1 MTGHLTRTRARRS
14 ALVMGAALT
23 VSLVAACSSPA
34 PSNTSSPG
42 ASGSAPSSG
51 AVGTGDVAAIDQIL
65 AKAPVAPASAIPSGT
80 LMDQIKKRGE
90 LKVGGTDTGPL
101 FSLRNPVTGKLTG
114 FDADL
119 SKMLAKYII
128 GTPKTAL
135 SQTSVDTRE
144 AMLQNGSVDT
154 VFATYTITPK
164 RAQKVDFAGPYYA
177 SGDAILVRKSNTSI
191 TKVGDLNGKT
201 VATEGNSTAATA
213 IAKFAPKAKVILFQT
228 NDECVQAVRQGR
240 ADAYVL
246 DQGILIGAA
255 AKNPEV
261 KVVGAPFTTE
271 PYGIGISKSHPEM
284 KKFVN
289 DWLRQIEADGLW
301 AQLWKAT
308 IGTVVSGNAPQ
319 PPAIGSVPGS

>member
-14 ALVMGAALT
+14 AMVVGAALA
-23 VSLVAACSSPA
+23 VALVAACSSPA
-34 PSNTSSPG
+34 PGSSTPAAG
-42 ASGSAPSSG
+42 GSG
-51 AVGTGDVAAIDQIL
+51 AAQGNGGTGDVAAIDQIL
-65 AKAPVAPASAIPSGT
+65 AKAPVAPASAIPAGT

-255 AKNPEV
+255 AKTPEV

-271 PYGIGISKSHPEM
+271 PYGIGIAKNHPEM

-289 DWLRQIEADGLW
+289 DWLRQIEASGLW

-308 IGTVVSGNAPQ
+308 IGTVVSGNPPQ